1 MPRNSVA
8 LTFADELQIN
18 VRGNPRRTR
27 RPASLVNQRVCVTGR
42 RRVIA
47 LGQGTATSAPRI
59 LLIDEYDGSNTAD
72 YR

>member
-1 MPRNSVA
+1 MQRNSVA

-18 VRGNPRRTR
+18 VTGNPRRTH
-27 RPASLVNQRVCVTGR
+27 RPASLVNQRVVGNRPAAGDR
-42 RRVIA
+42 RA
-47 LGQGTATSAPRI
+47 PGTATSAPRI